1 MQLTILINRNYKAK
15 PSIMNQLI
23 KNRLLLKLNFIVMLL
38 GSCLLLQAAPRDAD
52 STGSISGRVADK
64 DGVALPGASVHLK
77 GTTITVSSSQTGT
90 YSILNLAPGSYTV
103 VTSYMGF
110 ETSESTITLGPNQKY
125 NHNITLQLG
134 KTGLQSVLVT
144 ASREGQA
151 KALNQ
156 QRMADNIKQVISA
169 DLMGRFPDLNVA
181 EALQRLPGVTISRNK
196 GEGATIQLR
205 GTPGGFTNIN
215 VNGEQVMGTQENGE
229 RNASLDGVSLDVLNS
244 MEVTKT
250 LTPDMDGDA
259 IAGAVNMKTPVAGA
273 GKKNLKVELAGNY
286 NGMSEKAG
294 HVANLSYGTRLLRND
309 GNPNGKLGLLVTGS
323 TYGTKNGYDALNAE
337 VWQPKDFG
345 DGNGKV
351 YFPTDIRM
359 VKYIGE
365 RRREGLSGTVDY
377 VFSPSASIVANAMY
391 NRLED
396 ITERYRKRTRMQT
409 NNTTRVAGAPYKTTR
424 GRSYNEYRD
433 QNEKTDNLNLT
444 GEFAIGKLK
453 IDAGGFYNKSKYVS
467 EATAYNFITGNIP
480 MEITD
485 ISTDYPE
492 MTGSNWKGDGALF
505 TYNTVELDNYTSQ
518 GDNMVGRLNFT
529 IPYSIG
535 GNSAQFKFGG
545 KYKRMHNERFR
556 PNTAGTYTYAG
567 ASADGKLTNFAG
579 NPNLSD
585 DFLDGHYQFGLAVNA
600 GTTRDFFQKNRN
612 TATFTFNTN
621 GQRLSIDPFFYD
633 AVEQVTSAYMM
644 NRIQFKKWM
653 MLAGVRMEYT
663 DVDYEGNVVEQDM
676 NEAWVSTT
684 RVNAGNHYIKVLP
697 NLQAK
702 YDIDKTTL
710 IRGAVTFGYS
720 RPTFTDLV
728 PGRVLNN
735 LGQTI
740 TDGNPGLDPAFS
752 TNLDLMAEKYL
763 NNLGILSAGVFYK
776 SIDKFQYKSVTQLKG
791 DEFPN
796 AAPYVDWQ
804 WFRTLNGD
812 KASVFGVELNAQANL
827 TFLPGILKG
836 FSLMANYTYTKS
848 KADAQ
853 LRKDLRLPGQAS
865 SAANGSLSFTYK
877 KFSIQGNVNYNGSYT
892 IALGA
897 EDATDVIRD
906 SRVQFDANTNYMF
919 SNSLTVY
926 AEVVNLTNAP
936 QRTYFGAEN
945 RIYGKQYYST
955 WGRLGVKLRF

>member
-1 MQLTILINRNYKAK
+1 
-15 PSIMNQLI
+15 MNQLI
-23 KNRLLLKLNFIVMLL
+23 KFCLFLKPKISLILLFSYFLLLVA
-38 GSCLLLQAAPRDAD
+38 SARAQ

-64 DGVALPGASVHLK
+64 DGVALPGASVHIK
-77 GTTITVSSSQTGT
+77 GTTITVGTSQTGI
-90 YSILNLAPGSYTV
+90 YSILNLAPGAYTV
-103 VTSYMGF
+103 ITSYMGF
-110 ETSESTITLGPNQKY
+110 ETNEASVTLKASEKY
-125 NHNITLQLG
+125 NLDITLQLG
-134 KTGLQSVLVT
+134 KTGLRTVLVT

-181 EALQRLPGVTISRNK
+181 EALQRLPGITISRNK

-215 VNGEQVMGTQENGE
+215 VNGEQVMGTQESGE

-259 IAGAVNMKTPVAGA
+259 IAGAVNMRTPVAGS
-273 GKKNLKVELAGNY
+273 GKQKLKLELAGNY
-286 NGMSEKAG
+286 NGMSQKAG
-294 HVANLSYGTRLLRND
+294 HVANLSYGTRMVKTAA
-309 GNPNGKLGLLVTGS
+309 NPNGRLGMLVTGS
-323 TYGTKNGYDALNAE
+323 TYRTKNSYDALNAE
-337 VWQPKDFG
+337 VWQAKDFN
-345 DGNGKV
+345 DGNGLT

-365 RRREGLSGTVDY
+365 RKREGLSGTVDY

-391 NRLED
+391 NHLED

-409 NNTTRVAGAPYKTTR
+409 SNTTRVAGAPYKTSK

-433 QNEKTDNLNLT
+433 QDEETTNLNLSLT

-453 IDAGGFYNKSKYVS
+453 IDAGGFYNRSKYIS
-467 EATAYNFITGNIP
+467 EANAYNFQTGNIP
-480 MEITD
+480 LEITD
-485 ISTDYPE
+485 ISSDYPE
-492 MTGSNWKGDGALF
+492 IGGSNWKTDGSLF
-505 TYNTVELDNYTSQ
+505 NYNAVEIDN
-518 GDNMVGRLNFT
+518 GNIRGNNLVGRLNFT

-535 GNSAQFKFGG
+535 GNTAQIKFGG

-556 PNTAGTYTYAG
+556 PANAGSYAYAG
-567 ASADGKLTNFAG
+567 ASADGKLSKFSG
-579 NPNLSD
+579 DPSLDD
-585 DFLDGHYQFGLAVNA
+585 DFLDGHYQFGLGVDAA
-600 GTTRDFFQKNRN
+600 ATRDFFNKFRY
-612 TATFTFNTN
+612 TPTFNFNIN
-621 GQRLSIDPFFYD
+621 GQRLSIDPFYYD
-633 AVEQVTSAYMM
+633 AVEEVASGYMM
-644 NRIQFKKWM
+644 NRIQFKKLM
-653 MLAGVRMEYT
+653 LLAGVRAEYT
-663 DVDYEGNVVEQDM
+663 DVNYDGNIVEQDAT
-676 NEAWVSTT
+676 EAWVKTT
-684 RVNAGNHYIKVLP
+684 PVNAGNHYLKILP
-697 NLQAK
+697 NVQAK

-720 RPTFTDLV
+720 RPTFPDLV
-728 PGRVLNN
+728 PGRVINN

-740 TDGNPGLDPAFS
+740 TDGNPNLDPAFS

-776 SIDKFQYKSVTQLKG
+776 SIDKFQYKSVMQLKG
-791 DEFPN
+791 DEFPG
-796 AAPYVDWQ
+796 AASYVDWQ

-836 FSLMANYTYTKS
+836 FSIMANFTYTKS
-848 KADAQ
+848 NADAQ

-865 SAANGSLSFTYK
+865 SCANGSLSFNYK
-877 KFSIQGNVNYNGSYT
+877 KFTIQGNVNYNGSYT
-892 IALGA
+892 VALGA
-897 EDATDVIRD
+897 EDATDIIRD
-906 SRVQFDANTNYMF
+906 SRVQLDANASYMF
-919 SNSLTVY
+919 SNNFTIY
-926 AEVVNLTNAP
+926 TEVVNLTNAP
-936 QRTYFGAEN
+936 QRTYFGAED

-955 WGRLGVKLRF
+955 WGRLGMKLRL

>member
-1 MQLTILINRNYKAK
+1 MNHLNK
-15 PSIMNQLI
+15 PRIM
-23 KNRLLLKLNFIVMLL
+23 LKLFLL
-38 GSCLLLQAAPRDAD
+38 FLLSGSTLLMQAAPGFQQ
-52 STGSISGRVADK
+52 SNGSISGRVTDK

-77 GTTITVSSSQTGT
+77 GTTITVSTSQTGT
-90 YSILNLAPGSYTV
+90 YSLLNLAPGSYTV

-110 ETSESTITLGPNQKY
+110 ETADSTITLNQDQRY
-125 NHNITLQLG
+125 NLNITLQLG
-134 KTGLQSVLVT
+134 KAGLQSVLVV

-259 IAGAVNMKTPVAGA
+259 IAGAVNMKTPVAGS
-273 GKKNLKVELAGNY
+273 GKKNLKLELAGNY

-294 HVANLSYGTRLLRND
+294 YVGNISYGFRTVKHN
-309 GNPNGKLGLLVTGS
+309 GNPNGRLGILLTGS
-323 TYGTKNGYDALNAE
+323 TYSTKNNYDALNAE
-337 VWQPKDFG
+337 VWQPKDFN
-345 DGNGKV
+345 DGKGQI
-351 YFPTDIRM
+351 YFPTDIRL
-359 VKYIGE
+359 VQYNGE
-365 RRREGLSGTVDY
+365 RRRQGLSGTIDY
-377 VFSPSASIVANAMY
+377 VFSPSSSIVFNAMY
-391 NRLED
+391 NDLED

-409 NNTTRVAGAPYKTTR
+409 SNTNKATADAPYRTTR
-424 GRSYNEYRD
+424 GRGYNEYRD
-433 QNEKTDNLNLT
+433 QNERTKNLNLSAT
-444 GEFAIGKLK
+444 YDVAFGKVK
-453 IDAGGFYNKSKYVS
+453 MDAGLFYNKSQYVS
-467 EATAYNFITGNIP
+467 EATAFNFITGNVP

-485 ISTDYPE
+485 ISTDYPQV
-492 MTGSNWKGDGALF
+492 TGSEWKNDGNLY
-505 TYNTVELDNYTSQ
+505 TYNTVERDNYTSR
-518 GDNMVGRLNFT
+518 GDNLVGRLNFT

-535 GNSAQFKFGG
+535 GNTAAFKFGG

-556 PNTAGTYTYAG
+556 PQTAGTYTYAG
-567 ASADGKLTNFAG
+567 ATANGKLSAFAG
-579 NPNLSD
+579 SPDVSD
-585 DFLDGHYQFGLAVNA
+585 DFLDGNYKFGLGVNA
-600 GTTRDFFQKNRN
+600 ATTRSFFLENMNN
-612 TATFTFNTN
+612 TAFFTFNTN
-621 GQRLSIDPFFYD
+621 GQHLSIDPFFYD
-633 AVEQVTSAYMM
+633 AVEQVGSAYLM

-653 MLAGVRMEYT
+653 LLGGVRMEYT
-663 DVDYEGNVVEQDM
+663 DVDYDGNIVEQDQT
-676 NEAWVSTT
+676 EAWVSTT
-684 RVNAGNHYIKVLP
+684 PVNASNHYIKILP
-697 NLQAK
+697 NIQAK

-710 IRGAVTFGYS
+710 IRGGLTFGYS

-728 PGRVLNN
+728 PGRVINN
-735 LGQTI
+735 LGSTI
-740 TDGNPGLDPAFS
+740 TDGNPDLDPAFS

-776 SIDKFQYKSVTQLKG
+776 SIDKFQYKSVLQLKG
-791 DEFPN
+791 DEFPG
-796 AAPYVDWQ
+796 ATAYTDWQ

-812 KASVFGVELNAQANL
+812 KASVFGIELNAQANL

-836 FSLMANYTYTKS
+836 FSVMANYTYTKS

-897 EDATDVIRD
+897 DDATDVIRD
-906 SRVQFDANTNYMF
+906 SRVQFDANTSYMF
-919 SNSLTVY
+919 SNTLSIY
-926 AEVVNLTNAP
+926 AEAVNITNAP
-936 QRTYFGAEN
+936 QRTYFGADN

-955 WGRLGVKLRF
+955 WGRLGVKLRL

>member
-1 MQLTILINRNYKAK
+1 M
-15 PSIMNQLI
+15 
-23 KNRLLLKLNFIVMLL
+23 NRLTETCLCLKLFFFLL
-38 GSCLLLQAAPRDAD
+38 IIGCPFLLQAAPGDAD
-52 STGSISGRVADK
+52 STGSISGLVADK

-77 GTTITVSSSQTGT
+77 GTTITVSTSQTGT
-90 YSILNLAPGSYTV
+90 YSLLNLAPGSYTV

-110 ETSESTITLGPNQKY
+110 ETSEQSVTLKPNEKL
-125 NHNITLQLG
+125 NLNITLQLG
-134 KTGLQSVLVT
+134 KTGLRSVLVT

-259 IAGAVNMKTPVAGA
+259 IAGAVNMKTPVALA
-273 GKKNLKVELAGNY
+273 GKRTLKLEAAGNY

-294 HVANLSYGTRLLRND
+294 YVGNISYGTRLVRND
-309 GNPNGKLGLLVTGS
+309 GNPNGRLGILLTGS
-323 TYGTKNGYDALNAE
+323 TYSTRNSYDALNAE
-337 VWQPKDFG
+337 VWLPKDFA
-345 DGNGKV
+345 DGKGSIL
-351 YFPTDIRM
+351 FPTDIRL
-359 VKYIGE
+359 VQYNGE
-365 RRREGLSGTVDY
+365 RRRQGLSGTIDY
-377 VFSPSASIVANAMY
+377 VFSPSSNIVLNAMY
-391 NRLED
+391 NDLED
-396 ITERYRKRTRMQT
+396 ITERYRKRSRMQT
-409 NNTTRVAGAPYKTTR
+409 GNTNKASADAPYRTTR
-424 GRSYNEYRD
+424 GRGYNEFRD
-433 QNEKTDNLNLT
+433 QNERTKNLNLSLT
-444 GEFAIGKLK
+444 SDFAIGKMK
-453 IDAGGFYNKSKYVS
+453 VDAGAFYNKSQYVS
-467 EATAYNFITGNIP
+467 EATAFNFQTGNVV

-485 ISTDYPE
+485 IYSDYPQVG
-492 MTGSNWKGDGALF
+492 GSEWKNDGSL
-505 TYNTVELDNYTSQ
+505 YNFNLVERDNATIR
-518 GDNMVGRLNFT
+518 GENMVGRLNFT

-535 GNSAQFKFGG
+535 KNTASLKFGG

-556 PNTAGTYTYAG
+556 PNSAGTFTYSGTA
-567 ASADGKLTNFAG
+567 ANGKLSMFAG
-579 NPNLSD
+579 SPEVSGG
-585 DFLDGHYQFGLAVNA
+585 FLDDHYQFGLGVNA
-600 GTTRDFFQKNRN
+600 NAVRDYFRDNIN
-612 TATFTFNTN
+612 TANFTFQAN
-621 GQRLSIDPFFYD
+621 GQRMSIDPYFFD
-633 AVEQVTSAYMM
+633 AVEQVTSGYVQ
-644 NRIQFKKWM
+644 NRIQFSKWM
-653 MLAGVRMEYT
+653 LLGGVRVEYT
-663 DVDYEGNVVEQDM
+663 DVDYDGNIVEQDDA
-676 NEAWVSTT
+676 EAWVSTT
-684 RVNAGNHYIKVLP
+684 RVNARNHYFKVLP
-697 NLQAK
+697 NIQAK

-728 PGRVLNN
+728 PGRVINN
-735 LGQTI
+735 LGSTI
-740 TDGNPGLDPAFS
+740 TDGNPDLDPAFS

-776 SIDKFQYKSVTQLKG
+776 SIDKFQYRSVTTLKG
-791 DEFPN
+791 DEFPG

-812 KASVFGVELNAQANL
+812 RATVLGLELNAQANL

-836 FSLMANYTYTKS
+836 FSILANYTYTKS

-853 LRKDLRLPGQAS
+853 LRKDLRLPGQAA

-897 EDATDVIRD
+897 DDATDVIRD
-906 SRVQFDANTNYMF
+906 TRLQFDANTSYMF
-919 SNSLTVY
+919 SNMLSVY
-926 AEVVNLTNAP
+926 AEVVNFTNSP
-936 QRTYFGAEN
+936 QRTYFGSEN

-955 WGRLGVKLRF
+955 WGRLGVKLRL

>member
-1 MQLTILINRNYKAK
+1 M
-15 PSIMNQLI
+15 
-23 KNRLLLKLNFIVMLL
+23 NRLTETCFCLKLFFFMLIL
-38 GSCLLLQAAPRDAD
+38 GCPFLLQAAPNDAD
-52 STGSISGRVADK
+52 STGSISGLVADK

-77 GTTITVSSSQTGT
+77 GTTITVSTSQTGI
-90 YSILNLAPGSYTV
+90 YSLLNLEPGSYTL

-110 ETSESTITLGPNQKY
+110 ETSEQTVTLKPNEKL
-125 NHNITLQLG
+125 NLNITLQLG
-134 KTGLQSVLVT
+134 KTGLRSVLVT

-259 IAGAVNMKTPVAGA
+259 IGGAVNMRTPVALA
-273 GKKNLKVELAGNY
+273 GKRTLKLEAAGNY

-294 HVANLSYGTRLLRND
+294 YVGNITYGTRLARNN
-309 GNPNGKLGLLVTGS
+309 GNPNGRLGILLTGS
-323 TYGTKNGYDALNAE
+323 TYSTRNSYDALNAE
-337 VWQPKDFG
+337 VWLPKDFA
-345 DGNGKV
+345 DGKGSIL
-351 YFPTDIRM
+351 FPTDIRL
-359 VKYIGE
+359 VQYNGE
-365 RRREGLSGTVDY
+365 RRRQGLSGTIDY
-377 VFSPSASIVANAMY
+377 VFSPSSNIVLNAMY
-391 NRLED
+391 NDLED
-396 ITERYRKRTRMQT
+396 ITERYRKRSRMQT
-409 NNTTRVAGAPYKTTR
+409 GNTTKASADAPYRTTR
-424 GRSYNEYRD
+424 GRGYNEFRD
-433 QNEKTDNLNLT
+433 QNERTKNLNLSLT
-444 GEFAIGKLK
+444 SDFAIGKMK
-453 IDAGGFYNKSKYVS
+453 VDAGAFYNKSQYVS
-467 EATAYNFITGNIP
+467 EATAFNFQTGNVIMEINDIYSDYPQVGGSEWKNDGSLYNFNLVERDNATIRGN
-480 MEITD
+480 
-485 ISTDYPE
+485 
-492 MTGSNWKGDGALF
+492 
-505 TYNTVELDNYTSQ
+505 
-518 GDNMVGRLNFT
+518 NMVGRLNFT

-535 GNSAQFKFGG
+535 KNTASLKFGG

-556 PNTAGTYTYAG
+556 PNSAGTFTYSGTA
-567 ASADGKLTNFAG
+567 ANGKLSMFAG
-579 NPNLSD
+579 SPEVSGG
-585 DFLDGHYQFGLAVNA
+585 FLDDHYQFGLGVNA
-600 GTTRDFFQKNRN
+600 NAVRDYFRDNIN
-612 TATFTFNTN
+612 TANFTFQAN
-621 GQRLSIDPFFYD
+621 GQRMSIDPYFFD
-633 AVEQVTSAYMM
+633 AVEQVTSGYVQ
-644 NRIQFKKWM
+644 NRIQFSKWM
-653 MLAGVRMEYT
+653 LLGGVRVEYT
-663 DVDYEGNVVEQDM
+663 DVDYDGNIVEQDDA
-676 NEAWVSTT
+676 EAWVSTT
-684 RVNAGNHYIKVLP
+684 KVNARNHYFKVLP
-697 NLQAK
+697 NIQAK

-728 PGRVLNN
+728 PGRVINN
-735 LGQTI
+735 LGNTI
-740 TDGNPGLDPAFS
+740 TDGNPDLDPAFS

-763 NNLGILSAGVFYK
+763 NNLGILSAGIFYK
-776 SIDKFQYKSVTQLKG
+776 SIDKFQYRSVTTLKG
-791 DEFPN
+791 DEFPG

-812 KASVFGVELNAQANL
+812 KATVFGLELNAQANL

-836 FSLMANYTYTKS
+836 FSILANYTYTKS

-897 EDATDVIRD
+897 DDATDVIRD
-906 SRVQFDANTNYMF
+906 TRLQFDANTSYMF
-919 SNSLTVY
+919 SNMLSVY
-926 AEVVNLTNAP
+926 AEVVNFTNSP
-936 QRTYFGAEN
+936 QRTYFGSEN

-955 WGRLGVKLRF
+955 WGRLGVKLRL